1 MSDLKIDGSNII
13 EEYKKLKEDYR
24 REKRNSLT
32 YFVVG
37 ATILTIATL
46 GFAKYSFEKYINSQ
60 KEIYKNFSGMH
71 DVAFDFNKDGF
82 PDQVLRIGD
91 INIPHYSNVEI
102 ENDKFVVRFYNKEE
116 YKKLNPDTKVN
127 FEQWEERYTIQPVKN
142 SDLKRRRR

>member
-1 MSDLKIDGSNII
+1 MSDLQIDGSNII
-13 EEYKKLKEDYR
+13 EEYKKLKEDYK
-24 REKRNSLT
+24 RERRNSLT

-60 KEIYKNFSGMH
+60 KEIYRNFSGMH
-71 DVAFDFNKDGF
+71 DVVFDFNNDGF
-82 PDQVLRIGD
+82 SDQVLRMGD
-91 INIPHYSNVEI
+91 INIPHYSNVEM

-142 SDLKRRRR
+142 LDLKRRRR